1 MEQDNLFKKTEYALY
16 NYKDLDIKIK
26 SIEIDIEML
35 QNDITLKAINYDEK
49 SGATNAFSISVENE
63 VIRRDEVV
71 KEQIQKLQR
80 DKLLY
85 VSRKNKIE
93 MLIGRL
99 VLNLLGGVIGCCL
112 VLGFFWCL
120 GVAINFMET
129 HVWAFVTMII
139 VDIICIFKMINE

>member
-1 MEQDNLFKKTEYALY
+1 MEQENLLKKTEYALY
-16 NYKDLDIKIK
+16 DYKDLDIKIK

-49 SGATNAFSISVENE
+49 SGPTNAFSSSVENE

-85 VSRKNKIE
+85 ISRKNKIE
-93 MLIGRL
+93 NALKCLNDKELKLVELRYFVKPKNEWAKIGFE
-99 VLNLLGGVIGCCL
+99 LNFDKDHCCKL
-112 VLGFFWCL
+112 RNKI
-120 GVAINFMET
+120 INKLS
-129 HVWAFVTMII
+129 
-139 VDIICIFKMINE
+139 DYIFN

>member
-1 MEQDNLFKKTEYALY
+1 MEQENLFKKTEYALY

-49 SGATNAFSISVENE
+49 SGPTNAFSSSVENE

-85 VSRKNKIE
+85 VLRKNKIE
-93 MLIGRL
+93 NALNCLTKEEVKLVQMRYFTKPKCSWIKIGL
-99 VLNLLGGVIGCCL
+99 DLGMDRVTCC
-112 VLGFFWCL
+112 GNRNKI
-120 GVAINFMET
+120 INKLS
-129 HVWAFVTMII
+129 
-139 VDIICIFKMINE
+139 DYIFN

>member
-49 SGATNAFSISVENE
+49 SGATNAFSSSVENE

-93 MLIGRL
+93 NALKCLSYKELKLVELRYFVKPKNEWAKIGFELNFDKDHCSKLRNKIINRL
-99 VLNLLGGVIGCCL
+99 S
-112 VLGFFWCL
+112 
-120 GVAINFMET
+120 EY
-129 HVWAFVTMII
+129 
-139 VDIICIFKMINE
+139 IFN